1 MIFVML
7 FFFVMSASSGI
18 LCKVKI
24 ENYWEGTISIEVSDG
39 VEGEHTSGT
48 VGTGRLDQG
57 IMILKKDCYLDF
69 SIFL

>member
-7 FFFVMSASSGI
+7 FYFVMSASSGI
-18 LCKVKI
+18 LCKVKMD
-24 ENYWEGTISIEVSDG
+24 NYWEGTISIEVSDG

-57 IMILKKDCYLDF
+57 IMILLKDF
-69 SIFL
+69 